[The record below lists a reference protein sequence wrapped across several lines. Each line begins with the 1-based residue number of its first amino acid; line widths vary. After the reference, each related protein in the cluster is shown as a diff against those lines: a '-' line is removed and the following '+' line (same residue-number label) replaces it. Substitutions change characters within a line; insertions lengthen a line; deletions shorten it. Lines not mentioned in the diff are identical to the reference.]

1 MWGEGMLEE
10 VRDIGRSGWSEAETA
25 VPRPNAKNVELV
37 AAGEWV
43 VHATSESTTRTT
55 ARRL

>member
-1 MWGEGMLEE
+1 MLEE